1 MTTIEPQH
9 RASTTPIPTALSA
22 APTEPKANLLDVV
35 VNSVFAGM
43 VPWIVHGFL
52 SGPGRF
58 ELAAWTC
65 FGLSLTLFLL
75 TNRHAGKRRI
85 LPLEVFDI
93 AWFVLLIGIGYVASD
108 AQIDWFEDWSGELSF
123 GALAAF
129 VFIGILRKKPFTL
142 SYAKRKT
149 APEMW
154 TSPLFIAISTRISLV
169 WGLSFVFGALASLA
183 GYLFNHGGNTFWT
196 GWVLQ
201 IAANL
206 FAMAFTEWYP
216 QWKKAT
222 VLQRVG
228 KPTEPPAS
236 AFALVAWVP
245 GFMAVVGIAGILT
258 DAVPTSTGAWIS
270 GISAL
275 VWVRMNAEVRRRAEA
290 DAARTANAQ
299 TPAV

>member
-1 MTTIEPQH
+1 MTTTEPQ
-9 RASTTPIPTALSA
+9 RPSPAPPAATVLDAA
-22 APTEPKANLLDVV
+22 APAPRADILDVV

-85 LPLEVFDI
+85 LPLEIFDI
-93 AWFVLLIGIGYVASD
+93 AWFVLLIGVGYVATD

-129 VFIGILRKKPFTL
+129 VFIGILRRKPFTL
-142 SYAKRKT
+142 AYAKRET
-149 APEMW
+149 PPEMW
-154 TSPLFIAISTRISLV
+154 TSPLFISISTRISLV

-201 IAANL
+201 IGANL
-206 FAMAFTEWYP
+206 FALAFTDWYP

-236 AFALVAWVP
+236 AFALVVWIP

-258 DAVPTSTGAWIS
+258 DALSTSTGAWIS

-275 VWVRMNAEVRRRAEA
+275 VWVRMNSELRRRSEA
-290 DAARTANAQ
+290 AAATTPTT